1 MVETKRSAKVSRI
14 SVIGNY
20 LPRRCGIATY
30 TTNLCNALALEIE
43 KNSDLIVVAMDDIP
57 EGYDYPD
64 RVKFS
69 VRANVQA
76 DYYWAADFLNAN
88 QYEVAILQHEFGIF
102 GGEDGSYIL
111 HMLKA
116 LRMPVITNLH
126 TVVREPTHGQK
137 VVIKEIARFSDRL
150 LVMSHKAKE
159 LLVHIYGVA
168 GDKISFIPHGIP
180 NASFG
185 KPGKYNN
192 LFAIKGRDMI
202 LTFGLLG
209 PSKGIEN
216 MIKAMPAIID
226 RFPEVVYVVLGQ
238 THPHV
243 KEIAGDAYRHSL
255 QQLAIQMDI
264 QDHIMFHN
272 QFVSDETLIQYLQS
286 AKIYAIPYLE
296 KEQITS
302 GTLAYAIGV
311 GAAIVSTSF
320 WYAEEVLGDGR
331 GRLVPF
337 NDPDSMA
344 LEIIRL
350 LENSQERD
358 EMRSQAYQYG
368 RSMVFEKVAR
378 DHLGLISEVCKLRRH
393 IPRDLTV
400 ARQDHQVLG
409 ELPEIDLF
417 HLKSITDDTGILQHA
432 TYNVPNLNHGYCTDD
447 NARALIALCIY
458 YSLRKDKTILP
469 ILKKYLAFL
478 HFAFNPENARFRN
491 FLSYDRRWLEDG
503 GSEDSHARAIWALG
517 IAVKYAPNDGIR
529 NMAMRLFHDG
539 LIRLETFGS
548 PRSWAFSVV
557 GLDAYLNKYGGDSQV
572 RRLRTELAEKLFHI
586 FKDNCREEWPWC
598 EDTVTYANAKI
609 PHAMVLAG
617 QWIPDPEM
625 FETGTRILEW
635 LLQIQTA
642 EDGHLSVIGN
652 SGWYE
657 RGGEKANFDQ
667 QPIEAMSL
675 IDACIDVYV
684 ATGDIKWF
692 QEAQRC
698 LGWFLGRND
707 LNVSL
712 YDFETGGCCDGLQPD
727 GVNENQGAES
737 TISWLISLLKMYQV
751 MGMHNLIADK
761 KAIFGGNY

>member
-1 MVETKRSAKVSRI
+1 MMETKRSAKVSRI
-14 SVIGNY
+14 SVIGNH

-69 VRANVQA
+69 VRSNVQA
-76 DYYWAADFLNAN
+76 DYYWAANFLNAN

-137 VVIKEIARFSDRL
+137 VIIKKIALFSDRL

-159 LLVHIYGVA
+159 LLVHIYDVS

-192 LFAIKGRDMI
+192 LFGIKGKDMI

-216 MIKAMPAIID
+216 MIKAMPAVID
-226 RFPEVVYVVLGQ
+226 KFPEVAYLVLGQ

-255 QQLAIQMDI
+255 QQLANQMDI
-264 QDHIMFHN
+264 QDHIIFHN
-272 QFVSDETLIQYLQS
+272 QFVSDESLIQYLQS

-296 KEQITS
+296 KEQIAS
-302 GTLAYAIGV
+302 GTLAYAVGV

-337 NDPDSMA
+337 NDPESMA

-350 LENSQERD
+350 LENNQERD

-368 RSMVFEKVAR
+368 RCYR
-378 DHLGLISEVCKLRRH
+378 C
-393 IPRDLTV
+393 
-400 ARQDHQVLG
+400 
-409 ELPEIDLF
+409 
-417 HLKSITDDTGILQHA
+417 
-432 TYNVPNLNHGYCTDD
+432 
-447 NARALIALCIY
+447 
-458 YSLRKDKTILP
+458 
-469 ILKKYLAFL
+469 
-478 HFAFNPENARFRN
+478 
-491 FLSYDRRWLEDG
+491 
-503 GSEDSHARAIWALG
+503 
-517 IAVKYAPNDGIR
+517 
-529 NMAMRLFHDG
+529 
-539 LIRLETFGS
+539 ETCQS
-548 PRSWAFSVV
+548 P
-557 GLDAYLNKYGGDSQV
+557 
-572 RRLRTELAEKLFHI
+572 
-586 FKDNCREEWPWC
+586 
-598 EDTVTYANAKI
+598 
-609 PHAMVLAG
+609 
-617 QWIPDPEM
+617 
-625 FETGTRILEW
+625 
-635 LLQIQTA
+635 
-642 EDGHLSVIGN
+642 
-652 SGWYE
+652 
-657 RGGEKANFDQ
+657 
-667 QPIEAMSL
+667 
-675 IDACIDVYV
+675 
-684 ATGDIKWF
+684 
-692 QEAQRC
+692 
-698 LGWFLGRND
+698 
-707 LNVSL
+707 
-712 YDFETGGCCDGLQPD
+712 
-727 GVNENQGAES
+727 
-737 TISWLISLLKMYQV
+737 
-751 MGMHNLIADK
+751 
-761 KAIFGGNY
+761 